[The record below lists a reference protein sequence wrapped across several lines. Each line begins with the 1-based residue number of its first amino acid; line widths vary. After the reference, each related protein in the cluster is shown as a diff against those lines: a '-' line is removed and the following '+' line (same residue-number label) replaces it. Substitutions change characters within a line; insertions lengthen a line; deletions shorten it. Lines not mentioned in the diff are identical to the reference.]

1 MSVMERPE
9 VKVLPC
15 NGKVWEQ
22 EYKDFYLTEYV
33 PDTDIDGS
41 VNNYTFKAPLLIVL
55 EEERRSIDEKVK
67 FAEES
72 GLAKIASRYDAGVL
86 FVYPTAEGGWEA
98 ADETLYASL
107 IAEVKMVP
115 EYRDGIAE
123 VNDFFKKEFQGY
135 FIRGAKFRA
144 DVYGF
149 GKSAD
154 YIAKNLLKKID
165 GEFLWGPGEI
175 TPAVCSMERLSV
187 KPNLERK
194 DIAVLSVAN
203 SSEINEAFKECE
215 NLLVKEK
222 AEYEKDFDGFV
233 KKYKMW
239 IGKIQFEP
247 DFDELGM
254 IEEANYITVQTS
266 SDNQGIYKNDKEH
279 KVGYFAYY
287 NKGLFD
293 KGPAPLVVGFH
304 GGGDSAL
311 YFTFITE
318 WFDIARKNNFI
329 LVVLENHQFV
339 TATETAEFIGELRKR
354 YSVDEKRIYAT
365 GFSMGS
371 CKTWEMIQEY
381 PEIFAGFA
389 PGSAL
394 PPVKN
399 NYLAV
404 SHGENF
410 NEDISVPIFYSGG
423 EKSHL
428 PELPFQHETALE
440 RIKYLAQINKFNVK
454 FDKEFEEKD
463 KFEDPIWTVKGDRVE
478 VKHDDEKDADLTVH
492 YFISSDGV
500 CRTALA
506 SVNNQVHEFRRHS
519 CENAW
524 EFISGFTK
532 N

>member
-1 MSVMERPE
+1 MSMMERPQVVVLE
-9 VKVLPC
+9 DGGKIWEHEYEDFFVK
-15 NGKVWEQ
+15 
-22 EYKDFYLTEYV
+22 EYV
-33 PDTDIDGS
+33 PKTTIDGE
-41 VNNYTFKAPLLIVL
+41 VNNYTFRAPLLMVL
-55 EEERRSIDEKVK
+55 EEEKRSAQESVK
-67 FAEES
+67 FAKES
-72 GLAKIASRYDAGVL
+72 GLEKVASRVDGGIL
-86 FVYPTAEGGWEA
+86 FIYPTAEGGWDK
-98 ADETLYASL
+98 ADEKLYASV

-115 EYRDGIAE
+115 EYKDGIAE
-123 VNDFFKKEFQGY
+123 VNDFFKKEFLGY

-154 YIAKNLLKKID
+154 YIARNLLKKVD
-165 GEFLWGPGEI
+165 GDYLWGPGEI

-187 KPNLERK
+187 KPNVERK

-203 SSEINEAFKECE
+203 SDEINAAFEGCE
-215 NLLVKEK
+215 NLLIKDK
-222 AEYEKDFDGFV
+222 AEYLEDFDGFV
-233 KKYKMW
+233 KKFKMW
-239 IGKIQFEP
+239 CGNIQFEP
-247 DFDELGM
+247 DFEEMGM
-254 IEEANYITVQTS
+254 IEEANYISVKTS
-266 SDNQGIYKNDKEH
+266 KDNQSPFKNDKEH

-293 KGPAPLVVGFH
+293 NGPAPLVVGFH

-311 YFTFITE
+311 FFTFVTE

-339 TATETAEFIGELRKR
+339 TATETAEFIEELKKR
-354 YSVDEKRIYAT
+354 YSIDEKRIYAT

-404 SHGENF
+404 SHGDNF
-410 NEDISVPIFYSGG
+410 NEDIPVPIFYSGG

-428 PELPFQHETALE
+428 PELPFQHETSLE
-440 RIKYLAQINKFNVK
+440 RIKYLARINKLNAK

-478 VKHDDEKDADLTVH
+478 VKHDDERDANLTVH
-492 YFISSDGV
+492 YFDSADGV

-506 SVNNQVHEFRRHS
+506 SVDNQVHEFRRHS
-519 CENAW
+519 CETAW
-524 EFISGFTK
+524 EFISKFTK
-532 N
+532 